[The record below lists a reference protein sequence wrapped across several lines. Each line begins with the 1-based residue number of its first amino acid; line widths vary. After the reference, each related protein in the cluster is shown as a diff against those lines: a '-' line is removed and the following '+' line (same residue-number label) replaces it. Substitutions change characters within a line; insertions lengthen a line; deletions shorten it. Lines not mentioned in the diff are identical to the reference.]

1 MYTATCIKDVKKN
14 NKLAGYC
21 FFHPKVMSFWGSKIE
36 TELLS
41 NNTFVTSERTGYDS
55 SRRYT
60 VRYYDPQTAYVDNI
74 GEYGVFQNRKDAIKF
89 AQQLT

>member
-1 MYTATCIKDVKKN
+1 MYIATCIKDVKKN

-21 FFHPKVMSFWGSKIE
+21 FFHPKVMSFWGSRIE

-55 SRRYT
+55 CR
-60 VRYYDPQTAYVDNI
+60 PEKQTAHYA
-74 GEYGVFQNRKDAIKF
+74 GYKRKLWYE
-89 AQQLT
+89 Q